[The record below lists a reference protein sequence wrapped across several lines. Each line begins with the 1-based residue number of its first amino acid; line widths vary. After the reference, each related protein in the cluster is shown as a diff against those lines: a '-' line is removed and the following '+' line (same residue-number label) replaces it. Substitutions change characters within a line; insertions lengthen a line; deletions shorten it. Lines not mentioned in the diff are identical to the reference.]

1 MEKRAEAKKHAHS
14 ETFIRQITCGFP
26 CESVFQ
32 RCYTDRKFT
41 EIQHECNRIM
51 FLHYFQNIVTS
62 DNVTEYTFVDRV
74 WWHNKEMKKD
84 YLTQYKRN
92 YHVRFDMTSKLAE
105 CECSLFNHSGI
116 ICRHMIKLYDILG
129 EEVPHRYILRRWRK
143 NVSRKH
149 TRVKVAYQDPSKT
162 KHIISYDEMQLAFEP
177 IRFKASIFKD
187 TKQLVLEFL
196 ELHDIRVD

>member
-1 MEKRAEAKKHAHS
+1 MQQDNVL
-14 ETFIRQITCGFP
+14 T
-26 CESVFQ
+26 
-32 RCYTDRKFT
+32 
-41 EIQHECNRIM
+41 
-51 FLHYFQNIVTS
+51 YFQNIVTS

-74 WWHNKEMKKD
+74 RWHNKEMKKD

-116 ICRHMIKLYDILG
+116 ICRHMINFMTYLVKSS
-129 EEVPHRYILRRWRK
+129 HRYILRRWRK

-177 IRFKASIFKD
+177 IALKLLFQGHKAACPG
-187 TKQLVLEFL
+187 VP
-196 ELHDIRVD
+196 